1 MGRPFELGIQ
11 NNLLLWADFPHQRV
25 QFRIQ
30 VAPYRTAFT
39 KEPQCHLWTNIHN
52 HFHST
57 IPFRPPTAT
66 PFIVLYLTDECTE
79 KTNREEKDGYMWGCG
94 LRPHPHIYRTSSR
107 NWPFF
112 SGFTDIS
119 GKQKPPNRERK
130 DLN

>member
-57 IPFRPPTAT
+57 IPFRPPAAT

-94 LRPHPHIYRTSSR
+94 RTPTYTHPNSSSVV
-107 NWPFF
+107 F
-112 SGFTDIS
+112 SVDSQISPESKSHPIAS
-119 GKQKPPNRERK
+119 GKI
-130 DLN
+130 